1 MRLLRRYGLLIAA
14 GMLLSALST
23 SLYAQDA
30 DAGKQ
35 REKAAATT
43 MTGCL
48 TKDASGNFVLTDEA
62 TGTKTMVAGVS
73 SLEKHSANHKVTLTG
88 ASKMDAN
95 GKPVFEAT
103 KLQHVSDSCKS
114 PSQ

>member
-1 MRLLRRYGLLIAA
+1 MRLLRRYGLLVAA

-23 SLYAQDA
+23 GLFAQDA
-30 DAGKQ
+30 DSGKQ
-35 REKAAATT
+35 HDKAAATT

-48 TKDASGNFVLTDEA
+48 SKDASGNFVLTDET
-62 TGTKTMVAGVS
+62 TGTKTVVTGVS

-88 ASKMDAN
+88 ASKMDAS

-103 KLQHVSDSCKS
+103 KLQHVATTCKS